1 MDEIIPFIPVLDFIS
16 KNPLVEKVIWDSNLN
31 RDPRIQGNVKEEEDP
46 NLTSMQDNIKEEED
60 PAIENMDNIKEK
72 EEEGPAIENI
82 GTGDWVVDGFVR
94 ELFAAHGY
102 GVSWAGNFDES
113 DMLASTIGKFIK
125 IAKIPTEK
133 ASIWNR
139 LLDLWNLATRLF
151 GLATAKE
158 NLLILRTSLIVLR
171 R

>member
-16 KNPLVEKVIWDSNLN
+16 KNPLIEKVIWDSNLN
-31 RDPRIQGNVKEEEDP
+31 RDPKIQGNVKEEEDP
-46 NLTSMQDNIKEEED
+46 NLTSMQDNIKEEDPAIENKDNIKEEEED
-60 PAIENMDNIKEK
+60 PAIEN
-72 EEEGPAIENI
+72 
-82 GTGDWVVDGFVR
+82 TGIRDWVADGFVG

-102 GVSWAGNFDES
+102 GVSWAGNFDKY

-125 IAKIPTEK
+125 IAKIPTKK

-139 LLDLWNLATRLF
+139 LLDLQNLATCLF

-158 NLLILRTSLIVLR
+158 NILILRTSLILLR

>member
-60 PAIENMDNIKEK
+60 PAIENT
-72 EEEGPAIENI
+72 
-82 GTGDWVVDGFVR
+82 GTGDWVATGFVR
-94 ELFAAHGY
+94 VLFAAHGY
-102 GVSWAGNFDES
+102 GVSWAGNFNES
-113 DMLASTIGKFIK
+113 DMLASTIGEFDK
-125 IAKIPTEK
+125 IAKIITEK

-139 LLDLWNLATRLF
+139 LLDLQNLATCLF
-151 GLATAKE
+151 GLAVAKE

>member
-1 MDEIIPFIPVLDFIS
+1 MDEILPYIPVWDFIS

-31 RDPRIQGNVKEEEDP
+31 GDARIQGNVKEEEDR
-46 NLTSMQDNIKEEED
+46 NLTSMQDNIKEEDDPAIENNDNIKEEED
-60 PAIENMDNIKEK
+60 PAIEN
-72 EEEGPAIENI
+72 
-82 GTGDWVVDGFVR
+82 TGIRDWVADGFVG
-94 ELFAAHGY
+94 ELFVAHGY

-113 DMLASTIGKFIK
+113 DMLASTIGKFVK

-139 LLDLWNLATRLF
+139 LLDLRNLATRLF

>member
-1 MDEIIPFIPVLDFIS
+1 
-16 KNPLVEKVIWDSNLN
+16 
-31 RDPRIQGNVKEEEDP
+31 
-46 NLTSMQDNIKEEED
+46 MQDNIKEEED

-139 LLDLWNLATRLF
+139 LLDLQNLATRLF
-151 GLATAKE
+151 GLETAKE
-158 NLLILRTSLIVLR
+158 NPLILRTSLIVLR

>member
-1 MDEIIPFIPVLDFIS
+1 
-16 KNPLVEKVIWDSNLN
+16 
-31 RDPRIQGNVKEEEDP
+31 
-46 NLTSMQDNIKEEED
+46 MQDNIKEED
-60 PAIENMDNIKEK
+60 PAIENKDNIKE
-72 EEEGPAIENI
+72 EGDRA
-82 GTGDWVVDGFVR
+82 V
-94 ELFAAHGY
+94 
-102 GVSWAGNFDES
+102 NFDES
-113 DMLASTIGKFIK
+113 DMLASTTGKFIK

-139 LLDLWNLATRLF
+139 LLDLRNLATRLF

>member
-1 MDEIIPFIPVLDFIS
+1 MADCGVLESERPDMDEIIPFIPVLDFIS
-16 KNPLVEKVIWDSNLN
+16 KNPLIEKVIWDSNLN
-31 RDPRIQGNVKEEEDP
+31 RDPKIQGNVKEEEDP
-46 NLTSMQDNIKEEED
+46 NLTSMQDNIKEED
-60 PAIENMDNIKEK
+60 LAIENKDNIKE
-72 EEEGPAIENI
+72 EGDRA
-82 GTGDWVVDGFVR
+82 V
-94 ELFAAHGY
+94 
-102 GVSWAGNFDES
+102 NFDES
-113 DMLASTIGKFIK
+113 DMLASTTGKFIK

-158 NLLILRTSLIVLR
+158 NFLILRTSLIVLR

>member
-1 MDEIIPFIPVLDFIS
+1 M
-16 KNPLVEKVIWDSNLN
+16 EK
-31 RDPRIQGNVKEEEDP
+31 DP

-60 PAIENMDNIKEK
+60 LAIENKDKIKEVEEEEVDPAIENMDNFK
-72 EEEGPAIENI
+72 EEEEEGLAIENT
-82 GTGDWVVDGFVR
+82 GTGDWVADGFIR
-94 ELFAAHGY
+94 EIFAAHGY

-113 DMLASTIGKFIK
+113 DMLASTIGKFVK
-125 IAKIPTEK
+125 IAKNPTEK

-139 LLDLWNLATRLF
+139 LLDLRNLATCLS

-158 NLLILRTSLIVLR
+158 NLLILRTSLFILR

>member
-31 RDPRIQGNVKEEEDP
+31 GDARIQGNVKEEEDP
-46 NLTSMQDNIKEEED
+46 NLTSMQDNIKEEE
-60 PAIENMDNIKEK
+60 
-72 EEEGPAIENI
+72 GPTIENI
-82 GTGDWVVDGFVR
+82 GTGDWVADGFVW
-94 ELFAAHGY
+94 ELFVGNGY
-102 GVSWAGNFDES
+102 GVSWASNFDES
-113 DMLASTIGKFIK
+113 DMLASTIGKFVK

-139 LLDLWNLATRLF
+139 LLDLQNLATRLF
-151 GLATAKE
+151 GLAMAKE
-158 NLLILRTSLIVLR
+158 NLLIIRTSLIVLR